1 MLNKSMDEKKNSLV
15 HKILD
20 IEVDMFRRVPT
31 GEEPSCRAHL
41 ENMKLHRR
49 GQFSTWSVET
59 CESYL
64 EDLRRAEQKGVNLMT
79 IKYARM
85 DNLIPPYS
93 DSPLIP
99 QIVDRFVDW
108 QKEMLRDYPN
118 LMRGGRDI
126 EDFSNYLR
134 GELETYSDRT
144 LELLRKDVESFA
156 VAEENMSVA
165 VYAYLAGQSGYDSL
179 DAMEQALAR

>member
-1 MLNKSMDEKKNSLV
+1 MEERKNRII

-41 ENMKLHRR
+41 DDMKLHRR
-49 GQFSTWSVET
+49 GQFSVWSVET

-64 EDLRRAEQKGVNLMT
+64 EDLKAAEERGENLMT

-93 DSPLIP
+93 SNPLIDT
-99 QIVDRFVDW
+99 IVDRYVEW
-108 QKEMLRDYPN
+108 QEEMIEKFPN
-118 LMRGGRDI
+118 IMRGGRDI
-126 EDFSNYLR
+126 EDFKNYLR

-144 LELLRKDVESFA
+144 LELLNRDTEKYKKDSR
-156 VAEENMSVA
+156 NMSIE
-165 VYAYLAGQSGYDSL
+165 VYDYLAGQSGYTSIEE
-179 DAMEQALAR
+179 MENNLKK